1 MELGRMGEEQGC
13 CTKSEAEFCTVGGEG
28 VCVLHADGVVQVW
41 SNL

>member
-1 MELGRMGEEQGC
+1 MNSGRENGKTLLRGSLVVQ
-13 CTKSEAEFCTVGGEG
+13 CTVGGEG